1 MNILTSY
8 FENYNNDNIINFD
21 VLLENKEIKKRL
33 NNNSVIDNNN
43 ISIFGFKYKP
53 LYRRFKEYLDNK
65 YETIGY
71 IKKKNVLKILN
82 AEYVI
87 CLSDKFFSKFTK
99 HKVLKYFDKYDIL
112 YLNYHKKDEVLE
124 ILNLINMF
132 IKSGSSHEKEKKDFL
147 RAIPNS
153 KIKKLKI
160 NYFLENNIELN
171 TLYKKISFSNEE
183 IFI

>member
-1 MNILTSY
+1 MEILTIY
-8 FENYNNDNIINFD
+8 FENYNSINFD

-33 NNNSVIDNNN
+33 NNNNPAIDDNN

-87 CLSDKFFSKFTK
+87 FLSDKFKQ
-99 HKVLKYFDKYDIL
+99 
-112 YLNYHKKDEVLE
+112 
-124 ILNLINMF
+124 
-132 IKSGSSHEKEKKDFL
+132 
-147 RAIPNS
+147 
-153 KIKKLKI
+153 
-160 NYFLENNIELN
+160 
-171 TLYKKISFSNEE
+171 
-183 IFI
+183 

>member
-1 MNILTSY
+1 MCKG
-8 FENYNNDNIINFD
+8 
-21 VLLENKEIKKRL
+21 VK
-33 NNNSVIDNNN
+33 V
-43 ISIFGFKYKP
+43 
-53 LYRRFKEYLDNK
+53 
-65 YETIGY
+65 
-71 IKKKNVLKILN
+71 LN

-87 CLSDKFFSKFTK
+87 FLSDKFFSKFTK

-132 IKSGSSHEKEKKDFL
+132 IKSGNEKEKKDFL

-171 TLYKKISFSNEE
+171 TLYKENKNEGICDNKNDNE
-183 IFI
+183 LLDTKNIELDIENDECKNDDK

>member
-1 MNILTSY
+1 MDILTTY
-8 FENYNNDNIINFD
+8 FENYNNDNSINFD

-33 NNNSVIDNNN
+33 NNNNPAIDDNN

-53 LYRRFKEYLDNK
+53 LYRRIKEYLDNK
-65 YETIGY
+65 YETMGY

-87 CLSDKFFSKFTK
+87 FLSDKFFSKFTK

-124 ILNLINMF
+124 ILNLINLF
-132 IKSGSSHEKEKKDFL
+132 IKSSANEKEKKDFL

-153 KIKKLKI
+153 KIKKFKI
-160 NYFLENNIELN
+160 
-171 TLYKKISFSNEE
+171 
-183 IFI
+183 